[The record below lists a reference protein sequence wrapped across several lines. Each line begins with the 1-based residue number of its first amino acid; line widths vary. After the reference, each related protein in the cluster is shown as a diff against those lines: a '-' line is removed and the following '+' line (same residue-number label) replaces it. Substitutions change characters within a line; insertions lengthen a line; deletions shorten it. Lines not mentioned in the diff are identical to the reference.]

1 MILARAG
8 LACALLVS
16 LSGCATTTPEV
27 TAPAAAAAAAV
38 VVPPPPYSGLA
49 SGSLGGSLDAVSRTA
64 ANDAEVAALNSGER
78 KTWRGADGAYGYV
91 APGAATG
98 DCRELSH
105 TIYINGRP
113 QIGKGTACRAAGG
126 WKLNS

>member
-27 TAPAAAAAAAV
+27 TAPAAPAAAV
-38 VVPPPPYSGLA
+38 APPPPYSGLA

-78 KTWRGADGAYGYV
+78 KTWRGAEGAYGYV

>member
-16 LSGCATTTPEV
+16 LSGCATTIPEA
-27 TAPAAAAAAAV
+27 TAPSAAAAV
-38 VVPPPPYSGLA
+38 APPPPPPYAGLA

-64 ANDAEVAALNSGER
+64 ANNAEIAALNSGER

-98 DCRELSH
+98 DCREISH

-113 QIGKGTACRAAGG
+113 QVGKGTACRAAGG

>member
-16 LSGCATTTPEV
+16 LAGCATTTPEA

-38 VVPPPPYSGLA
+38 APPPAYTGLA

-64 ANDAEVAALNSGER
+64 ANNAEIEALNSGER

-98 DCRELSH
+98 DCREISH
-105 TIYINGRP
+105 TIYVNGRP
-113 QIGKGTACRAAGG
+113 QVGKGTACRAAGG

>member
-1 MILARAG
+1 MNLARAG

-16 LSGCATTTPEV
+16 LSGCATTTPEA
-27 TAPAAAAAAAV
+27 TAPAAAAAAVA
-38 VVPPPPYSGLA
+38 PPPPYTGLA

-64 ANDAEVAALNSGER
+64 ANNAEIAALNSGER
-78 KTWRGADGAYGYV
+78 KTWRGDDGAYGYV